1 MRAPIILPTTTPAG
15 PPLNPMAPPTIIPP
29 NAPAPEPLFILPVFD
44 EVGYAYEH
52 SDVAEGN
59 FSKPYGWRCQYPDGL
74 KLGNN
79 VDIGCFT
86 YINARYGVFIGDN
99 VKIGSH
105 CSIYSHDTERSMTG
119 NVVIGSLII
128 KFQGGNTNTNTISI
142 LTTPNLPNHTPS
154 PNHTI

>member
-119 NVVIGSLII
+119 KVVIGEGSLIGSHSLILPGVILEPYSKI
-128 KFQGGNTNTNTISI
+128 KAMSI
-142 LTTPNLPNHTPS
+142 
-154 PNHTI
+154 IKK